1 MQTPE
6 QLRLQLKEQR
16 HRTQMVG
23 LVHIAVYAIAI
34 VLMVLRMHGP
44 AMVLGIGNVMLYFL
58 IVRRLLTRYSQAVT
72 NANLLCGLCKPLEE
86 AWCTDGSGILDA
98 EFEDLKMLPLRRGK
112 GSSLMTHNGFAGNL
126 GELSVR
132 GFEAT
137 FHYPYVTDNGKTSY
151 RFLNGTLMVS
161 RGEKKE
167 GADWLLLH
175 KSLLEKDAEQFFLEQ
190 NGYRNAAFSAG
201 GLEDFLLCT
210 TQESAEVPEALCQHL
225 ELLARGAKSLGAVR
239 LGGDFCAVF
248 LVNRFYTRQVKV
260 RELPDEAALSANPL
274 PERDA
279 VLALMRWWHKQ

>member
-34 VLMVLRMHGP
+34 VLMVLRMQAP
-44 AMVLGIGNVMLYFL
+44 AMVLGAGNAILYFL
-58 IVRRLLTRYSQAVT
+58 FIRRLLTRYSQAVT

-86 AWCTDGSGILDA
+86 AWCTDGSGMLDA

-126 GELSVR
+126 GELSLR

-151 RFLNGTLMVS
+151 RFLNGTLLVS

-175 KSLLEKDAEQFFLEQ
+175 KSLLEKDAEQLFLEQ
-190 NGYRNAAFSAG
+190 NGYRDAAFSAG

-210 TQESAEVPEALCQHL
+210 TQETEEVPEALCRHL
-225 ELLARGAKSLGAVR
+225 ELLARGAKNLGAVR
-239 LGGDFCAVF
+239 LGEDFCAVF

-260 RELPDEAALSANPL
+260 RELPEATALCANPL

>member
-16 HRTQMVG
+16 HRTQMIG
-23 LVHIAVYAIAI
+23 LVHIAVYVIAI
-34 VLMVLRMHGP
+34 VLMVLRMQGP
-44 AMVLGIGNVMLYFL
+44 AMVLGIGNVMLYIL
-58 IVRRLLTRYSQAVT
+58 LVRRLLTRYSQAVT
-72 NANLLCGLCKPLEE
+72 NANLQCGLCKPLEE
-86 AWCTDGSGILDA
+86 AWCTDGFGMTEA

-112 GSSLMTHNGFAGNL
+112 GSSLMTHNGFAGQMDD
-126 GELSVR
+126 LSVK

-137 FHYPYVTDNGKTSY
+137 FHYPYVTEQGKTSY
-151 RFLNGTLMVS
+151 RFLNGTLLVS

-167 GADWLLLH
+167 GAEWLLLH
-175 KSLLEKDAEQFFLEQ
+175 KSLLEKDAEQLFLEQ

-210 TQESAEVPEALCQHL
+210 TQETAEVPEALCQHL

-239 LGGDFCAVF
+239 LGSDVCAVF
-248 LVNRFYTRQVKV
+248 LVNRFYTRRVKV
-260 RELPDEAALSANPL
+260 RELPEATALCANPL

>member
-16 HRTQMVG
+16 HRTQMIG
-23 LVHIAVYAIAI
+23 LVHIAVYVIAI
-34 VLMVLRMHGP
+34 VLMVLRMQGP
-44 AMVLGIGNVMLYFL
+44 AMVLGMVNVMLYFL
-58 IVRRLLTRYSQAVT
+58 LVRRLLTRYSQAVT
-72 NANLLCGLCKPLEE
+72 NGNLLCGLCKPLEE
-86 AWCTDGSGILDA
+86 AWCTDGSGMTEA

-112 GSSLMTHNGFAGNL
+112 GSSLLLHNGFAGHL
-126 GELSVR
+126 GELSIK

-137 FHYPYVTDNGKTSY
+137 FHYPYVTDKGKTAY
-151 RFLNGTLMVS
+151 RFLNGTLLVS

-175 KSLLEKDAEQFFLEQ
+175 KSLLEKDAEQLFLEQ
-190 NGYRNAAFSAG
+190 NGYRNVSISAG
-201 GLEDFLLCT
+201 GLEEFLLYT
-210 TQESAEVPEALCQHL
+210 AQESAEVPEALCQHL

-239 LGGDFCAVF
+239 LGSDVCAVF

-260 RELPDEAALSANPL
+260 RELPEAAALCANPL

>member
-58 IVRRLLTRYSQAVT
+58 LVRRLLTRYSQAVT

-175 KSLLEKDAEQFFLEQ
+175 KSLLEKDAEQLFLEQ
-190 NGYRNAAFSAG
+190 NGYRNVSISAG
-201 GLEDFLLCT
+201 GLEEFLLYT
-210 TQESAEVPEALCQHL
+210 AQESAEVPEALCQHL

-239 LGGDFCAVF
+239 LGSDACAVF

-260 RELPDEAALSANPL
+260 RELPETAALCANPL

-279 VLALMRWWHKQ
+279 VLALMRWWHRE

>member
-16 HRTQMVG
+16 HRTQMIG
-23 LVHIAVYAIAI
+23 LVHIAVYVIAI
-34 VLMVLRMHGP
+34 VLMVLRMQAP
-44 AMVLGIGNVMLYFL
+44 AMVLGAGNAILYFL
-58 IVRRLLTRYSQAVT
+58 FIRRLLTRYSQAVT

-86 AWCTDGSGILDA
+86 AWCTDGSGILAA

-126 GELSVR
+126 GELSLR

-151 RFLNGTLMVS
+151 RFLNGTLLVS

-175 KSLLEKDAEQFFLEQ
+175 KSLLEKDAEQLFLEQ
-190 NGYRNAAFSAG
+190 NGYRDAAFSAG

-210 TQESAEVPEALCQHL
+210 TQETAEVPEALCQHL
-225 ELLARGAKSLGAVR
+225 ELLARGAKNLGAVR
-239 LGGDFCAVF
+239 LGEDFCAVF

-260 RELPDEAALSANPL
+260 RELPETAALCANPL

-279 VLALMRWWHKQ
+279 VLALMRWWHRG